1 MILNMEITPM
11 GFTSDS
17 VSPAVLTANA
27 SAFVEACKS
36 RKGQFIKLDYKSNPS
51 PKAEFKGTVLEKL
64 TSGIFR
70 TGVDFS
76 NLTAVKEAIE
86 NKERGEVQS
95 LPAGQSW
102 AVFPFVIN
110 TAKGGELLRITVAKG
125 QYPTVVYKAN
135 GVAVSKENFESYLP
149 KSKQSDPNR
158 EPLLV
163 FTIKS
168 ENLISVAGTE
178 LTE

>member
-11 GFTSDS
+11 GLTSAS
-17 VSPAVLTANA
+17 VSPAGLTANA
-27 SAFVEACKS
+27 LAFVEACKS
-36 RKGQFIKLDYKSNPS
+36 RKGQFIKLDYKSNPA
-51 PKAEFKGTVLEKL
+51 PKAEFKGTTLEKV

-95 LPAGQSW
+95 LPLGQTW
-102 AVFPFVIN
+102 AVFPFVIK

-125 QYPTVVYKAN
+125 QYPSVIYKVD
-135 GVAVSKENFESYLP
+135 GVEVSKENFESYLT
-149 KSKQSDPNR
+149 KSKQSDPTR
-158 EPLLV
+158 DPLLV